1 MAVIR
6 LCWQVG
12 LLNVVY
18 PHLHTN
24 SQRKKKQKRKIVIVV
39 GFINKI
45 MNTNLKVWQ
54 ECVTNEMDESSFQ
67 CCIKDEGWPLIYA
80 LRWEYINHFMVL

>member
-18 PHLHTN
+18 QHLHTN
-24 SQRKKKQKRKIVIVV
+24 SQRKKKQKRKVVIVV

-45 MNTNLKVWQ
+45 MNTNLKVWLDVVIFG
-54 ECVTNEMDESSFQ
+54 CSS
-67 CCIKDEGWPLIYA
+67 LSA
-80 LRWEYINHFMVL
+80 AVLADGILMGF